1 MVDIDSV
8 DIDIVVRENVAYILL
23 RSQDRCN
30 FNEKS
35 EKLFMVAEMP
45 GYSVSIFYVTIPAAA
60 VSTTLAILRYAGHHV
75 HIDVLAAEF
84 LAGCCRKSLSLLCR
98 LRNRHYVIYRRKN
111 GIGVSVGRIVL
122 TSLEFL
128 KPSLDRPLQLIE
140 LKVYFC

>member
-60 VSTTLAILRYAGHHV
+60 VSTTLAILRYVLGHHV
-75 HIDVLAAEF
+75 HIAVLAADF
-84 LAGCCRKSLSLLCR
+84 LAGCCRKSLSLLC
-98 LRNRHYVIYRRKN
+98 HFVTVIM
-111 GIGVSVGRIVL
+111 
-122 TSLEFL
+122 
-128 KPSLDRPLQLIE
+128 
-140 LKVYFC
+140 